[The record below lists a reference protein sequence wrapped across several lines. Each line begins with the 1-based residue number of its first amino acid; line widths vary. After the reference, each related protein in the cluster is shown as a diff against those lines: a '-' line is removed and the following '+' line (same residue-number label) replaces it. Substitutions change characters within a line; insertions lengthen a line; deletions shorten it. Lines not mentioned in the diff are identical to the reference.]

1 MVKMNMGNFIGGFL
15 IAGALTIVFFKVTI
29 EFGMVP
35 EKYTEIPDPAVEK
48 RYKAC
53 YKAKDD
59 NIHTTAF
66 GAIDNPDVQ
75 KEFIT
80 SSRAEAQSI
89 CRATYPENLISIKV
103 PAKRNL
109 IDFEPRFW

>member
-1 MVKMNMGNFIGGFL
+1 MVKMNMSNFIGVFL
-15 IAGALTIVFFKVTI
+15 IAGALTIVFFKVTF

-48 RYKAC
+48 RYKGC
-53 YKAKDD
+53 YQAKDD

-66 GAIDNPDVQ
+66 GMIDNPDVQ

-80 SSRAEAQSI
+80 SSRAEAQSL
-89 CRATYPENLISIKV
+89 CRATYPERLISIKI
-103 PAKRNL
+103 PEKRNL